1 MRGMSH
7 TLTVAVLLVDSW
19 TSLLWV
25 HGVICVLSGPISSTE
40 VPMLSS
46 LSWSVGKSKPL
57 KEHRGERWF
66 RSKTPKMLRSRHGAE
81 LVKSKFAEA
90 KGMIEM
96 QKQPLLIWFKKKFL
110 QSCHPQL
117 SWLFLLVSN
126 TKKTILLGGGTLG
139 IPCIS
144 PWARPQ
150 NFGHQYH
157 MRGKTLKVVFGKV
170 YIHKVGKCV
179 IAFLQLYLFINFALF
194 YMLAYVRHLISVIT
208 SFWCYPGNFS
218 DFS

>member
-25 HGVICVLSGPISSTE
+25 HGVICVLSGLISSTE

-66 RSKTPKMLRSRHGAE
+66 RSKTPKMLRSRHGAK

-96 QKQPLLIWFKKKFL
+96 VNLILKKFL
-110 QSCHPQL
+110 QSCYPQL

-126 TKKTILLGGGTLG
+126 SKKTILLGGGTLG
-139 IPCIS
+139 MPCIS

-157 MRGKTLKVVFGKV
+157 MRGKTLKV
-170 YIHKVGKCV
+170 
-179 IAFLQLYLFINFALF
+179 
-194 YMLAYVRHLISVIT
+194 
-208 SFWCYPGNFS
+208 
-218 DFS
+218 